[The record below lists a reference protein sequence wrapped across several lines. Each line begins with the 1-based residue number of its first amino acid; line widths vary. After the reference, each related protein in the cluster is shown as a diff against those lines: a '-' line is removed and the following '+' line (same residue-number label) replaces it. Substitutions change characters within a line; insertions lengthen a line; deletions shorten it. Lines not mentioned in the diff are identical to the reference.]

1 MAHTIFYKVSIS
13 WYISNKHQRSKL
25 IHQTSDIE
33 TDSPGVSPQGQLA
46 SWHDRNLLPDSD
58 YLDSLGVPKSLSWGW
73 QDNMLP
79 VHNEAIVLPITASNI
94 QPLHM
99 GRFSSYLCHIF
110 FHLQIL
116 LGTGCFDPH
125 IWHFCLSASPP
136 WGINKLRDHLI
147 S

>member
-1 MAHTIFYKVSIS
+1 MVHTIFAKVSIS
-13 WYISNKHQRSKL
+13 WDIKNEHQRSKI

-79 VHNEAIVLPITASNI
+79 VHNEAIVLPITASNL

-116 LGTGCFDPH
+116 LGAGCFDSH

>member
-1 MAHTIFYKVSIS
+1 MVHTIFYKVSIS
-13 WYISNKHQRSKL
+13 WYISNEHQRSKI

-33 TDSPGVSPQGQLA
+33 TDSPGVSPQSQLA
-46 SWHDRNLLPDSD
+46 SWRDRNLLPDNH
-58 YLDSLGVPKSLSWGW
+58 YLDSLGIPKNFSCRW
-73 QDNMLP
+73 QGNMLP

-99 GRFSSYLCHIF
+99 GRFSSYLRHIF

-116 LGTGCFDPH
+116 LGAGCFDSH

-136 WGINKLRDHLI
+136 WGINKLRDRLI